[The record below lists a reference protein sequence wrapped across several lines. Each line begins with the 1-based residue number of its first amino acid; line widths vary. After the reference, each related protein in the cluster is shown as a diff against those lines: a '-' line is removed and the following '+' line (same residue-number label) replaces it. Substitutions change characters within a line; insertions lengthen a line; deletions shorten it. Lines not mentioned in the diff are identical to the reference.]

1 MKSSRRYT
9 ETALDEIKLLRAVQ
23 SANPSHPGYE
33 HVVSFLDSFE
43 HPGLH
48 GQPHVCMVRIGDVS
62 PFGLS
67 ILPGSLGW
75 LVGIKAKHPS
85 VMRS

>member
-23 SANPSHPGYE
+23 GANPSHPGYE

-62 PFGLS
+62 PFGL
-67 ILPGSLGW
+67 
-75 LVGIKAKHPS
+75 
-85 VMRS
+85 